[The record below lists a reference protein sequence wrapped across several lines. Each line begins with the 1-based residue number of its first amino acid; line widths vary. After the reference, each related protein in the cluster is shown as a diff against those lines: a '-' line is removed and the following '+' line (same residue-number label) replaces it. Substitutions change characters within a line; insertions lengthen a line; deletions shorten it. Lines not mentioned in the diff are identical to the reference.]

1 MRKVIRRRPVL
12 AGAVVAVVA
21 ALAVAVVGTASGSSD
36 AHRSATASTGSVP
49 PQKQAAKQV
58 GNITLT
64 ILDQELTP
72 AGKVEFPQ
80 LIASFQKQYPN
91 IKIKRLTKDFNSLT
105 SNETLLLNGS
115 NVPDAVETDE
125 SYANQGRL
133 AKAKLLV
140 PLDKYA
146 NAWGWR
152 TRTSE
157 GLLACCRVQATG
169 KGLGTGPFYGFPA
182 NAQYVGV
189 YYNAKLLKQLGLK
202 TPTTKAEFEN
212 ALAKA
217 KAKGITP
224 IMASGADHDTAWWG
238 FYAAM
243 GMNVPADQIRK
254 ALLGQGTKGFD
265 TPQMLAAATQLAS
278 WGKKGY
284 FQPGFGG
291 VTSDATTPLY
301 AKNQALFYFEGTW
314 DLGAFTS
321 NPNIRFMPEP
331 AMKPGA
337 PRTGIDA
344 AGQPWAIPSKGKH
357 ELAAALWIDWISNP
371 KHFVTFVKAGDLPIG
386 PVDTTK
392 IKLSPVQKDAIAAG
406 GYMTKANTSLPF
418 FWAIPGTQNYWQG
431 AGSGILSGHVS
442 PQDFIKGMQSAWKQ
456 DVAQYGGSK

>member
-1 MRKVIRRRPVL
+1 MRKVVLRRSVVGIAAL
-12 AGAVVAVVA
+12 AAVVALAVLVVGAASGTAGSASVRVA
-21 ALAVAVVGTASGSSD
+21 AA
-36 AHRSATASTGSVP
+36 SVP
-49 PQKQAAKQV
+49 PQKQAAKQL
-58 GNITLT
+58 GNVTLT

-72 AGKVEFPQ
+72 SGKVEFPQ

-91 IKIKRLTKDFNSLT
+91 IKVKRLTKDFNSLT
-105 SNETLLLNGS
+105 ANETLLLAGS

-125 SYANQGRL
+125 SYSDQGRL
-133 AKAKLLV
+133 AKAGLLV
-140 PLDKYA
+140 PLDKYV
-146 NAWGWR
+146 NAWGWAK
-152 TRTSE
+152 RTSP
-157 GLLACCRVQATG
+157 GLLACCRVQTTG
-169 KGLGTGPFYGFPA
+169 RGLGTGPYFGFPA

-202 TPTTKAEFEN
+202 VPATKAEFEN

-217 KAKGITP
+217 KAAGITP

-243 GMNVPADQIRK
+243 GMNAPAAQIRQ
-254 ALLGQGTKGFD
+254 ALLGQGSKGFD
-265 TPQMLAAATQLAS
+265 TPQMLAAASQLAS

-284 FQPGFGG
+284 FQPGYGG

-301 AKNQALFYFEGTW
+301 AKDKALFYFEGSW
-314 DLGAFTS
+314 DLGSFTS
-321 NPNIRFMPEP
+321 NPNIGFMPEP
-331 AMKPGA
+331 AIKAGA

-344 AGQPWAIPSKGKH
+344 AGQPWGIPSKGKH
-357 ELAAALWIDWISNP
+357 EVAAALWIDWISNP
-371 KHFVTFVKAGDLPIG
+371 TNFATFAKAGDLPIG
-386 PVDTTK
+386 PTDTSK
-392 IKLSPVQKDAIAAG
+392 IKLAPIVKQAIAAG

-418 FWAIPGTQNYWQG
+418 FWAIPGAQNYWQG

>member
-1 MRKVIRRRPVL
+1 MRNVVRRRPVL
-12 AGAVVAVVA
+12 AIAAVAAVA
-21 ALAVAVVGTASGSSD
+21 ALAVGIAGTARGNSN
-36 AHRSATASTGSVP
+36 AHVGAGAAVDSVP

-80 LIASFQKQYPN
+80 LIASFQKQYSN
-91 IKIKRLTKDFNSLT
+91 IKVKRLTKDFTSLT
-105 SNETLLLNGS
+105 SNETLLLAGS
-115 NVPDAVETDE
+115 HVPDAVETDE

-140 PLDKYA
+140 PLDKYVK
-146 NAWGWR
+146 AWGWKK
-152 TRTSE
+152 RTSA
-157 GLLACCRVQATG
+157 GLLACCRVQPTG

-189 YYNAKLLKQLGLK
+189 YYNARLLRKLGLK
-202 TPTTKAEFEN
+202 PPSTKAEFEA

-217 KAKGITP
+217 KAKGIVP
-224 IMASGADHDTAWWG
+224 IIGSGADHDLVWWG

-243 GMNVPADQIRK
+243 GMNAPADQIRQ

-265 TPQMLAAATQLAS
+265 TPQMVAAAAQLAS

-284 FQPGFGG
+284 FQPGFSG
-291 VTSDATTPLY
+291 VTSDSTTVDFN
-301 AKNQALFYFEGTW
+301 KGKGLFYFEGTW
-314 DLGAFTS
+314 DLGAFKD
-321 NPNIRFMPEP
+321 NPDIGFMPEP
-331 AMKPGA
+331 AMNAGA

-344 AGQPWAIPSKGKH
+344 AGQPWGIPSKGQH

-371 KHFVTFVKAGDLPIG
+371 IHFKTFVNAGDLPIG
-386 PVDTTK
+386 PIDTSK
-392 IKLSPVQKDAIAAG
+392 MKLAKVVRDGLAAG
-406 GYMTKANTSLPF
+406 GYMTKNNTSLPF
-418 FWAIPGTQNYWQG
+418 FWAIPGAQNYWQG
-431 AGSGILSGHVS
+431 AGAGILSGHVS
-442 PQDFIKGMQSAWKQ
+442 PQDFVKGMQSSWKQ